1 MAFRKKPAII
11 VAVLGFTLSA
21 ILLFLLTTAS
31 SNTALFAHDYPLLMG
46 LNVLLIVTLL
56 VAVLV
61 QLARLRREYK
71 QGVFGVRL
79 KSRLLLMLALLAVLP
94 GALVYAVSMQ
104 FVVNSI
110 DSWFDVRVDRALEGG
125 LQLARNVLDG
135 QLAELQEQTERLA
148 TQINT
153 SADIRSA
160 RFDKLRE
167 QTGLTSLTLFSS
179 HGRVLAHSTSSSDK
193 HPPVA
198 PTSTLIP
205 TSTPTPPPPPAS
217 LPAPHDVHTQTGSAQ
232 IEDNGKGGLTLR
244 VWMRI
249 PSSGTTL
256 ATDAR
261 ILQATRA
268 VPSII
273 AQNASSVESAYRDYQ
288 ELSLGR
294 LGLNRIYMLSLTLTL
309 LLALFAAIA
318 LALLLA
324 RRIAAPLLILAE
336 GTQAVAAGDFTP
348 RAALETHDELGV
360 LTQSFNRMTRQLSE
374 AREETE
380 RHRSKVETASAY
392 LESVLANLSS
402 GVMAFDRQF
411 MLRANN
417 RGACTILNDPLSDI
431 DNRPLSEWSRHA
443 EFRTAILRGFA
454 PVDSTLSEPRTW
466 QQQLEIGSTKTGGM
480 RVTQVLLIRGSTL
493 PEATGGGYVVVFDD
507 ITRLIAAQRS
517 LAWGE
522 VARRLAHEI
531 KNPLTPIQLSA
542 ERLQHKL
549 SDKLDDE
556 ARAML
561 NRSTHTIVNQVEAM
575 KNMVNEF
582 RDYARMP
589 PVQIQA
595 IDLNATIQEVLDLYE
610 NSLTCLDVE
619 LTPQLP
625 AVAGDPA
632 QLRQVIHN
640 LLKNAQEAGEDARKE
655 FPAQVPEIH
664 LSTQRDEAGVS
675 ITVKDNG
682 CGFPAQI
689 LTHAFEPYVTTKSK
703 GTGLGLAIVKKIID
717 EHGGDIRIANC
728 NPHGAEV
735 TLHLPLA

>member
-1 MAFRKKPAII
+1 MAFRKKSAILI
-11 VAVLGFTLSA
+11 AVLGFTLSA

-31 SNTALFAHDYPLLMG
+31 ANTALFAHDYPLLIG

-56 VAVLV
+56 VAVLI
-61 QLARLRREYK
+61 QLARLRREYR
-71 QGVFGVRL
+71 QGIFGVRL

-94 GALVYAVSMQ
+94 GALVYGVSMQ

-135 QLAELQEQTERLA
+135 QLDELREQTARLA
-148 TQINT
+148 AQLSHPQDT
-153 SADIRSA
+153 RPA

-167 QTGLTSLTLFSS
+167 QANLTSLTLFSAR
-179 HGRVLAHSTSSSDK
+179 GRVLAHSTNQ
-193 HPPVA
+193 PNA
-198 PTSTLIP
+198 
-205 TSTPTPPPPPAS
+205 PPPTAPPITPLSAVS
-217 LPAPHDVHTQTGSAQ
+217 AVPLVQEAQHVKTGGSR
-232 IEDNGKGGLTLR
+232 IEDNGKGGLILR
-244 VWMRI
+244 VWIRM
-249 PSSGTTL
+249 PLSGD
-256 ATDAR
+256 APASEAR
-261 ILQATRA
+261 ILQATRT
-268 VPSII
+268 VPSTI
-273 AQNASSVESAYRDYQ
+273 AQSASSVESAYRDYQ

-294 LGLNRIYMLSLTLTL
+294 SGLNRIYMLSLTLTL
-309 LLALFAAIA
+309 LLALFAATA

-348 RAALETHDELGV
+348 RASLETHDELGV

-380 RHRSKVETASAY
+380 RHRSKVEAASAY

-417 RGACTILNDPLSDI
+417 RGACTILNDPLNDI
-431 DNRPLSEWSRHA
+431 DDLPLSDWPRHA
-443 EFRTAILRGFA
+443 EFRTAILQGFMPLDA
-454 PVDSTLSEPRTW
+454 PSSELRTW
-466 QQQLEIGSTKTGGM
+466 QQQLEIGSTETGGM

-493 PEATGGGYVVVFDD
+493 PNATGGGYVLVFDD

-556 ARAML
+556 ARALL
-561 NRSTHTIVNQVEAM
+561 NRATRTIVNQVEAM
-575 KNMVNEF
+575 KSMVNEF

-589 PVQIQA
+589 PAQIQA
-595 IDLNATIQEVLDLYE
+595 IDLNTLIQEVLDLYE
-610 NSLTCLDVE
+610 NSMARPDAK

-655 FPAQVPEIH
+655 FPDQTPEIH
-664 LSTQRDEAGVS
+664 LSTQRDDTGVS

>member
-1 MAFRKKPAII
+1 MAFRKKSAII
-11 VAVLGFTLSA
+11 AAVLGFTLSA

-31 SNTALFAHDYPLLMG
+31 SNTALFSHDYPLLIG

-56 VAVLV
+56 VAVLI

-94 GALVYAVSMQ
+94 GALVYGVSMQ

-135 QLAELQEQTERLA
+135 QLDELRDQTTHLA
-148 TQINT
+148 TQLSHPQDT
-153 SADIRSA
+153 RPA

-167 QTGLTSLTLFSS
+167 QASLTSLTLFSA
-179 HGRVLAHSTSSSDK
+179 HGRVLAHSTSQSDK
-193 HPPVA
+193 HPPIA
-198 PTSTLIP
+198 PTI
-205 TSTPTPPPPPAS
+205 AS
-217 LPAPHDVHTQTGSAQ
+217 LPSGQEAHAKTSGAL
-232 IEDNGKGGLTLR
+232 IEDNGKGRLILR
-244 VWMRI
+244 VWI
-249 PSSGTTL
+249 PMPMPTSETAL
-256 ATDAR
+256 ATETR

-268 VPSII
+268 VPSTI
-273 AQNASSVESAYRDYQ
+273 AQSASSVESAYRDYQ

-380 RHRSKVETASAY
+380 RHRSKVEAASAY

-402 GVMAFDRQF
+402 GVMAFDRHF

-417 RGACTILNDPLSDI
+417 RGACTILNDPLDDI
-431 DNRPLSEWSRHA
+431 DDLPLGDWPRHA
-443 EFRTAILRGFA
+443 EFKTAILQGFM
-454 PVDSTLSEPRTW
+454 PVDTPSSEPRTW
-466 QQQLEIGSTKTGGM
+466 QQQLEIGSTETGGM

-549 SDKLDDE
+549 TDKLDDE
-556 ARAML
+556 ARALL
-561 NRSTHTIVNQVEAM
+561 NRATRTIVNQVEAM
-575 KNMVNEF
+575 KSMVNEF

-589 PVQIQA
+589 PAQIQA
-595 IDLNATIQEVLDLYE
+595 IDLKAIIQEVLDLYE
-610 NSLTCLDVE
+610 NSITCLDAK
-619 LTPQLP
+619 LTHQLP

-655 FPAQVPEIH
+655 FPDQTPEIH
-664 LSTQRDEAGVS
+664 LSTQRDETGVS

-689 LTHAFEPYVTTKSK
+689 LAHAFEPYVTTKSK